1 MRTCWR
7 LLTDNPGFQG
17 VEMTIEFDR
26 SYSAADCRQEF
37 VRAMKEAGI
46 EFRGELVSD
55 G

>member
-1 MRTCWR
+1 
-7 LLTDNPGFQG
+7 
-17 VEMTIEFDR
+17 MTIEFDR